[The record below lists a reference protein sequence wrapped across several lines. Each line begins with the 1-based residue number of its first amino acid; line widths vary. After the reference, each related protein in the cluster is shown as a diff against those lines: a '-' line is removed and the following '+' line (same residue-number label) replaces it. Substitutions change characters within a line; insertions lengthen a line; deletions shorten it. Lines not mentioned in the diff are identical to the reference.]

1 MSCGKRIKLE
11 YIRLITYLQHEICY
25 LYFFDERYVLMKGGL
40 KEEKR
45 FSGITQIL
53 KAKNGSMVTLHH
65 FVGFV
70 EAQNGI
76 VFPHRKGKIAQQN

>member
-1 MSCGKRIKLE
+1 
-11 YIRLITYLQHEICY
+11 
-25 LYFFDERYVLMKGGL
+25 MKGGL

-76 VFPHRKGKIAQQN
+76 EFPHRKGKIAQQN

>member
-1 MSCGKRIKLE
+1 
-11 YIRLITYLQHEICY
+11 
-25 LYFFDERYVLMKGGL
+25 MKGGL

-45 FSGITQIL
+45 FSGITQNL